1 MDGNTSSTE
10 HHDPRLNLLDKNE
23 LIKIIIAQ
31 KSEIV
36 SLNEDFKK
44 LTNLRLYHLER
55 SHYMHLQYGRMDTV
69 EIVGIPQD
77 VKDERLEEEVIEIL
91 KEAEV
96 QVNRQSP
103 RKMDIQAVH
112 RLKNRNVTIV
122 KMVNRKYAKEALICG
137 RNLRDTERYGD
148 NKKIFY

>member
-36 SLNEDFKK
+36 SVNEDFKK

-55 SHYMHLQYGRMDTV
+55 SHY
-69 EIVGIPQD
+69 I
-77 VKDERLEEEVIEIL
+77 
-91 KEAEV
+91 AF
-96 QVNRQSP
+96 
-103 RKMDIQAVH
+103 
-112 RLKNRNVTIV
+112 TIW
-122 KMVNRKYAKEALICG
+122 
-137 RNLRDTERYGD
+137 
-148 NKKIFY
+148 KKGPSGNGWNTSRC